1 MTLLTL
7 SMPWPM
13 LIIIFPLGL
22 CLFCFMANL
31 VRLSYLTTNDEKE
44 WLAIFL
50 NPAPAGITWLFAASA
65 TCIVLSPAPGL
76 ERLMALLLSLFLF
89 RMTLI
94 DALTG
99 FLPRYMTVS
108 CLIAGLAAAL
118 AAPGFWGHLFSAATA
133 LGLFGLW
140 RYVTGKVSARECL
153 GLGDVW
159 LAGAVAAWLGGCE
172 GLYALLT
179 GVILFVLWQLL
190 VRRVQQGGPM
200 GPWLC
205 AGAMLVALIK
215 LYQPLITW

>member
-22 CLFCFMANL
+22 CLFCFMASL
-31 VRLSYLTTNDEKE
+31 VRLSYLTTDEGKE
-44 WLAIFL
+44 WLAISF
-50 NPAPAGITWLFAASA
+50 NPSFAGITWLFATAA
-65 TCIVLSPAPGL
+65 TCIVLSPAPAL
-76 ERLMALLLSLFLF
+76 ERLMSLLFSLFLF

-99 FLPRYMTVS
+99 FLPRYLTVS
-108 CLIAGLAAAL
+108 CLIAGLTSAL
-118 AAPGFWGHLFSAATA
+118 ASPEFREHLLSATTA
-133 LGLFGLW
+133 LGLFGVW
-140 RYVTGKVSARECL
+140 RHVTERIYARECL

-172 GLYALLT
+172 GLYALLA
-179 GVILFVLWQLL
+179 GVIFFVLWQLL

-200 GPWLC
+200 GPWIC